1 MLTGQNGILNR
12 AAEAKEKTEV
22 EQKNAKRTNKA
33 TKENKKYNLKNDI
46 IFKAFF
52 SRKGNE
58 IFLID
63 FLEALLNI
71 KIESI
76 KIKEEVNIELQM
88 KN

>member
-1 MLTGQNGILNR
+1 MLQKNSKKWYNKGGENLSKKN
-12 AAEAKEKTEV
+12 E
-22 EQKNAKRTNKA
+22 EQKNKP

-52 SRKGNE
+52 ARKGNE

-71 KIESI
+71 KIKTI
-76 KIKEEVNIELQM
+76 KIND
-88 KN
+88 